1 MQCERLIQKSAS
13 TVQVN
18 RTMLLLHLG
27 IFAGLL
33 LSFPQCTTGVCTEGT
48 PKQCQEADFVPGSN
62 LAGEGFDIT
71 TMELKGAFVLNMD
84 RWKQRNKKCTL
95 CVNPYMMNKRQKL
108 PLSVVDWR
116 AKQSC
121 SSKVS
126 SNLHKS
132 SEALVTSTSSSVENN
147 WKASLEF
154 QTVKTGASLMLAGT
168 NSKLSDYSMEKTKN
182 DKFSFAS
189 LSMSCEYYSYRVSS
203 SPRLHKE
210 FSRAVKQLP
219 PVYSQESKQQFYTLI
234 GTFGTHYISKVK
246 VGGKIQSV
254 TSIRQCQASLQGL
267 SAEEVQMCLEVEA
280 SASFRVT
287 VKSESK
293 HCKKDIQKSESKSAF
308 SDLFNDRFTEIKG
321 GHSTEPDLLFSADK
335 NPSAYKEWLHT
346 IPQNPDIISYSVGSL
361 HELLPANTTPWF
373 NLRSA
378 ISHYILEKGLVINCT
393 ERCRKDSR
401 DHCVCQCHND
411 PAVNSDCCPTRKGMA
426 RVILTVQRATGL
438 WGDYFTSTDGFVKVF
453 YHKVE
458 FRRSPVINNNNNPH
472 WGMVV
477 DLGSQELSTTSKLRI
492 EVWDQDN
499 GWDDDQLGAC
509 EPVLA
514 NGIKEDV
521 CNLNHGRLYFKWEVK
536 CAPSLSG
543 NLCTEYVQTP
553 MNPSLKKLYVS
564 RHAHPIPKPM
574 LLEMGVFVNKSASA
588 KLAFWRNQTL
598 TAKMQTYDFK

>member
-1 MQCERLIQKSAS
+1 
-13 TVQVN
+13 
-18 RTMLLLHLG
+18 MLLLHLG
-27 IFAGLL
+27 ISAGLL

-62 LAGEGFDIT
+62 LA
-71 TMELKGAFVLNMD
+71 
-84 RWKQRNKKCTL
+84 
-95 CVNPYMMNKRQKL
+95 
-108 PLSVVDWR
+108 
-116 AKQSC
+116 
-121 SSKVS
+121 
-126 SNLHKS
+126 
-132 SEALVTSTSSSVENN
+132 
-147 WKASLEF
+147 
-154 QTVKTGASLMLAGT
+154 
-168 NSKLSDYSMEKTKN
+168 
-182 DKFSFAS
+182 
-189 LSMSCEYYSYRVSS
+189 
-203 SPRLHKE
+203 
-210 FSRAVKQLP
+210 
-219 PVYSQESKQQFYTLI
+219 
-234 GTFGTHYISKVK
+234 
-246 VGGKIQSV
+246 GGKIQSV

-287 VKSESK
+287 
-293 HCKKDIQKSESKSAF
+293 
-308 SDLFNDRFTEIKG
+308 
-321 GHSTEPDLLFSADK
+321 
-335 NPSAYKEWLHT
+335 
-346 IPQNPDIISYSVGSL
+346 
-361 HELLPANTTPWF
+361 LLPANTTTWF

-453 YHKVE
+453 YHKAEV
-458 FRRSPVINNNNNPH
+458 RRSPVINNNNNPH

-477 DLGSQELSTTSKLRI
+477 DLGSQDLSASKLRI

-574 LLEMGVFVNKSASA
+574 LLEMGVFVNKSASS